1 MSAEF
6 LIDTAEASHADQL
19 IPALADV
26 LLDCV
31 AGGASVGFM
40 HPMPRADAERF
51 WAKVLDDVGAGERIL
66 LVGRES
72 GSGRVVGTVQLIVGQ
87 MPNQP
92 HRADVSKMLVHRG
105 ARRQGLATGL
115 MRRIEQVARLAGKT
129 VLVLDTAVGGDAE
142 SLYERLDW
150 VSVGQ
155 IPDYALL
162 PEGGFCA
169 TRIFY
174 KRV

>member
-1 MSAEF
+1 MSTEF
-6 LIDTAEASHADQL
+6 LIDIADAGQVDAL
-19 IPALADV
+19 VPALAEV
-26 LLDCV
+26 LIDCV

-40 HPMPRADAERF
+40 HPLSRRDAERF
-51 WAKVLDDVGAGERIL
+51 WAKVLDDVAAGERIL
-66 LVGRES
+66 LVAREP
-72 GSGRVVGTVQLIVGQ
+72 GSGRVVGTVQLVVGQ

-92 HRADVSKMLVHRG
+92 HRADVSKMLVHRD
-105 ARRQGLATGL
+105 ARRQGLGTAL
-115 MRRIEQVARLAGKT
+115 MRRIEQLAQDAHKT

-150 VSVGQ
+150 ESVGQ